1 MSEEKKQDET
11 SNIDFSKLTTE
22 ERVKVV
28 DGVLDD
34 KIRHMLAMDGGNL
47 EIIEIKENDN
57 SYEVYVRYLG
67 ACDGC
72 ASGSTGTL
80 YAIESILADEIDEN
94 IRVIP
99 L

>member
-1 MSEEKKQDET
+1 MSDNIEKNEPV
-11 SNIDFSKLTTE
+11 NIDFSKLTRE
-22 ERVKVV
+22 ERIKIV
-28 DGVLDD
+28 DDVLDD
-34 KIRHMLAMDGGNL
+34 KVRHMLAMDGGNM
-47 EIIEIKENDN
+47 EIVDIKENDS
-57 SYEVYVRYLG
+57 SYEIYVRYLG

-80 YAIESILADEIDEN
+80 YAIESILTDEIDEN

>member
-1 MSEEKKQDET
+1 MSEEIKEEEKP
-11 SNIDFSKLTTE
+11 NIDFSKLTKE
-22 ERVKVV
+22 ERVKAV
-28 DGVLDD
+28 DDVLDD
-34 KIRHMLAMDGGNL
+34 KVRHMLAMDGGNM
-47 EIIEIKENDN
+47 EIVDIKENDD
-57 SYEVYVRYLG
+57 SYEIYVRYLG

-80 YAIESILADEIDEN
+80 YAIESILTDEIDEN